1 MIRFPKWCGKCQT
14 WDHYAKDCTRVPG
27 LGNSQEEKDMVRMVA
42 RDREKILAAAGAVI
56 LVLVIFGMMGG

>member
-27 LGNSQEEKDMVRMVA
+27 LGMSQHE
-42 RDREKILAAAGAVI
+42 RDFQMAMRLGNCAIFT
-56 LVLVIFGMMGG
+56 VLVFVVLAFSGFALMGA